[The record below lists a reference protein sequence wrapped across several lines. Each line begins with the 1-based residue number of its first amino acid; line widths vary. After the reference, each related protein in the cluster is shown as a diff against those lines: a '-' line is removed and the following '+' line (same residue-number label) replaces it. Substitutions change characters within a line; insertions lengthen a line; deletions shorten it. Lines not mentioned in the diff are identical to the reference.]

1 MRQNPLKKIVE
12 LQKQGK
18 NVGIYSVCSANGY
31 VIEAAFKR
39 GLSDGSCVLIE
50 STANQCDQNGG
61 YTGMTPADFKKF
73 VLEIADRNG
82 FDRNRIFLGGDHLG
96 PLTFAYKDEA
106 EAMADSEELIR
117 HYVAAGFTKIHID
130 TSMKV
135 NSDPEDVR
143 LSDEIIAGRGAHLA
157 KVAEETYKELLER
170 DPEAIPPVYVIGSEV
185 PIPGGAVGAED
196 NGVQVTKVEDFKNT
210 VAAFEKAFAK
220 EGLDKDVW
228 ERVIGV
234 VVQPGVEEKD
244 SGCTEYDREKAKDLM
259 AAIKDFPT
267 LVFEGHST
275 DYQTKIKLRELVE
288 DGVGILKVGP
298 GLTFAMREAMFAL
311 ENIEK
316 ELIYGTDTEP
326 SKFAEVLDAEMLKN
340 DKNWKKHYQ
349 GTELEIRL
357 KRKYSFSDRCRYYM
371 PTPAVEAAADR
382 LLTNLRTLGIPLNLL
397 SQFMP
402 IQYTKVREGYLKNDP
417 VELIEDRI
425 INTIDEYLYGTHQ
438 NELLSVSYTHLTLP
452 TNSLV

>member
-1 MRQNPLKKIVE
+1 MRQNPLKRIVE

-31 VIEAAFKR
+31 VIEAALKR
-39 GLSDGSCVLIE
+39 GLSDNSCVLIE

-61 YTGMTPADFKKF
+61 YTGMKPADFKKY
-73 VLEIADRNG
+73 VLDIAEKNG
-82 FDRNRIFLGGDHLG
+82 FDQNRIFLGGDHLG
-96 PLTFAYKDEA
+96 PLTFAYKDEP
-106 EAMADSEELIR
+106 EAMADAEELIR
-117 HYVAAGFTKIHID
+117 HYVSAGFTKIHID

-135 NSDPEDVR
+135 NSDDPDVR
-143 LSDEIIAGRGAHLA
+143 LSDEIIAGRGARLA
-157 KVAEETYKELLER
+157 QVAENTYRQLVEK
-170 DPEAIPPVYVIGSEV
+170 DPDAIPPVYIIGSEV
-185 PIPGGAVGAED
+185 PIPGGAVGSED

-210 VAAFEKAFAK
+210 VAAFKNAFQNA
-220 EGLDKDVW
+220 GLGQDVW
-228 ERVIGV
+228 DRVIAV

-259 AAIKDFPT
+259 ASIKEFPG

-316 ELIYGTDTEP
+316 ELLFGTNTEP
-326 SKFAEVLDAEMLKN
+326 SKFAETLDAEMLKN

-349 GTELEIRL
+349 GTELELRL

-371 PTPAVEAAADR
+371 PVPEVEKAADR
-382 LLTNLRTLGIPLNLL
+382 LLSNLRTTGIPLNLL

-402 IQYTKVREGYLKNDP
+402 IQYTKVREGLLENDP
-417 VELIEDRI
+417 VALIEDRI
-425 INTIDEYLYGTHQ
+425 TNTIDEYLYATHQ
-438 NELLSVSYTHLTLP
+438 RELM
-452 TNSLV
+452 

>member
-382 LLTNLRTLGIPLNLL
+382 LLTNLRTLEIPLNLL

-438 NELLSVSYTHLTLP
+438 NELL
-452 TNSLV
+452 

>member
-18 NVGIYSVCSANGY
+18 SVGIYSVCSANGY
-31 VIEAAFKR
+31 VIEAALKR

-61 YTGMTPADFKKF
+61 YTGMKPADFKKF
-73 VLEIADRNG
+73 VLDIADRNG
-82 FDRNRIFLGGDHLG
+82 FDRNRVFLGGDHLG
-96 PLTFAYKDEA
+96 PLTFAGKDEP
-106 EAMADSEELIR
+106 EAMADAEELIR
-117 HYVAAGFTKIHID
+117 HYVGAGFTKIHID

-135 NSDPEDVR
+135 NSDAPDIR
-143 LSDEIIAGRGAHLA
+143 LSDEIIAGRGARLA
-157 KVAEETYKELLER
+157 QVAEDTYRQVLEK
-170 DPEAIPPVYVIGSEV
+170 DPDAVPPVYIIGSEV
-185 PIPGGAVGAED
+185 PIPGGAVGSED

-210 VAAFEKAFAK
+210 VAAFEKAFRDA
-220 EGLDKDVW
+220 GLGQDVW
-228 ERVIGV
+228 DRVSGV

-259 AAIKDFPT
+259 ASIKEFPG

-316 ELIYGTDTEP
+316 ELLFGTNTEP
-326 SKFAEVLDAEMLKN
+326 SKFAETLDAEMLKN
-340 DKNWKKHYQ
+340 DRNWRKHYQ
-349 GTELEIRL
+349 GTELELRL

-371 PTPAVEAAADR
+371 PVPEVEKAAER
-382 LLTNLRTLGIPLNLL
+382 LLSNLRTTGIPLNLL

-402 IQYTKVREGYLKNDP
+402 IQYTKVREGLLENEP
-417 VELIEDRI
+417 EALIEDRI
-425 INTIDEYLYGTHQ
+425 TNTIDEYLYATHQ
-438 NELLSVSYTHLTLP
+438 REIM
-452 TNSLV
+452 

>member
-275 DYQTKIKLRELVE
+275 DYQTKIKLRELVV
-288 DGVGILKVGP
+288 DGVGFLKVGP

-438 NELLSVSYTHLTLP
+438 NELL
-452 TNSLV
+452 

>member
-210 VAAFEKAFAK
+210 VAAFAKAFAK

-438 NELLSVSYTHLTLP
+438 NELI
-452 TNSLV
+452 

>member
-1 MRQNPLKKIVE
+1 M
-12 LQKQGK
+12 
-18 NVGIYSVCSANGY
+18 
-31 VIEAAFKR
+31 
-39 GLSDGSCVLIE
+39 
-50 STANQCDQNGG
+50 
-61 YTGMTPADFKKF
+61 
-73 VLEIADRNG
+73 
-82 FDRNRIFLGGDHLG
+82 H
-96 PLTFAYKDEA
+96 
-106 EAMADSEELIR
+106 
-117 HYVAAGFTKIHID
+117 
-130 TSMKV
+130 
-135 NSDPEDVR
+135 
-143 LSDEIIAGRGAHLA
+143 
-157 KVAEETYKELLER
+157 KELLER

-438 NELLSVSYTHLTLP
+438 NELL
-452 TNSLV
+452 

>member
-210 VAAFEKAFAK
+210 VAAFEKAFVK

-438 NELLSVSYTHLTLP
+438 NELL
-452 TNSLV
+452 

>member
-267 LVFEGHST
+267 LVFEG
-275 DYQTKIKLRELVE
+275 
-288 DGVGILKVGP
+288 
-298 GLTFAMREAMFAL
+298 L

-438 NELLSVSYTHLTLP
+438 NELL
-452 TNSLV
+452 

>member
-228 ERVIGV
+228 ERVIGG

-244 SGCTEYDREKAKDLM
+244 RGCTEYDREKAKDLM

-438 NELLSVSYTHLTLP
+438 NELL
-452 TNSLV
+452 

>member
-1 MRQNPLKKIVE
+1 MRQNLLKKIVE

-157 KVAEETYKELLER
+157 KVAEETYKELLAR

-210 VAAFEKAFAK
+210 VATFEKAFAE

-382 LLTNLRTLGIPLNLL
+382 LLTNLRALGIPLNLL

-438 NELLSVSYTHLTLP
+438 NELL
-452 TNSLV
+452 

>member
-196 NGVQVTKVEDFKNT
+196 NGVQVTKVEDFKTT

-438 NELLSVSYTHLTLP
+438 NELL
-452 TNSLV
+452 